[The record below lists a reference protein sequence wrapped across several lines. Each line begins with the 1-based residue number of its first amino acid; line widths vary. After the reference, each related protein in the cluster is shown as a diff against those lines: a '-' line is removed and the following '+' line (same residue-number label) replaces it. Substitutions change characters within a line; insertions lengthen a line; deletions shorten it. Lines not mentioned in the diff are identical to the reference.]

1 MIANV
6 PLQRPVAAPAVPGL
20 KPMLARIGRGLW
32 NALHAVGAGRARAEL
47 MRVAATSESTN
58 PELAARLRRLAREDW
73 LSKG

>member
-6 PLQRPVAAPAVPGL
+6 PLQRPAAAPWVPGF
-20 KPMLARIGRGLW
+20 KPMLARIGRSIW
-32 NALHAVGAGRARAEL
+32 FTLHAVGASRARAEL
-47 MRVAATSESTN
+47 MRVAATSESSN

>member
-6 PLQRPVAAPAVPGL
+6 PLQRPLAAPAVPGF
-20 KPMLARIGRGLW
+20 KPMLVRFGRGLW
-32 NALHAVGAGRARAEL
+32 IALHAVGAGRARAEL
-47 MRVAATSESTN
+47 LRVAATSEPTN